1 MAFPKQRLRRL
12 RQTENLRKLVR
23 ETRLSPDNFIY
34 PLFVVHGKGIK
45 KEIPSMPGNY
55 QQSID
60 NIVKDAKETFS
71 LGILAVIL
79 FGIPEHKDELASEA
93 YAKKGI
99 IQQAIKA
106 IKDKVP
112 ELIVITDVCL
122 CEYTSHGHCGIV
134 KK

>member
-1 MAFPKQRLRRL
+1 
-12 RQTENLRKLVR
+12 
-23 ETRLSPDNFIY
+23 
-34 PLFVVHGKGIK
+34 
-45 KEIPSMPGNY
+45 MPGNY

-60 NIVKDAKETFS
+60 NIVKDAKETYS
-71 LGILAVIL
+71 LGIPAVML
-79 FGIPEHKDELASEA
+79 FGIPEHKDQLGTEA

-122 CEYTSHGHCGIV
+122 CEYTSHGHCGVIKNGKILNDPTLELLSKEAVSHAKAGADIV
-134 KK
+134 ARVGYDGRKGFCHKKCT